1 MAGLNEALNV
11 LCDCKYPASIDDVRR
26 ECEDTEVTLKNGETT
41 TLGKILGTVDEP
53 PEQFE
58 SSTDLHNFL
67 MSLAPEESIGR
78 KYYDDRGSNVDEQR
92 ENYSI

>member
-1 MAGLNEALNV
+1 MTELNEALNE
-11 LCDCKYPASIDDVRR
+11 LCDCEYPASIDDIRR
-26 ECEDTEVTLKNGETT
+26 ECEDSEVTFQNGETT
-41 TLGKILGTVDEP
+41 TLGRILDTVDEP

-78 KYYDDRGSNVDEQR
+78 KYYDDRGSNVDDQR